1 VPRRKCISSI
11 ASCSA
16 IGSSSGL
23 KASTS
28 QFGLPFQL
36 GFVLQSLLLPAR
48 SVARLSM
55 PRQCLDSAEFCIC
68 GELRGCFYRSIKIND
83 LTKLIDAD
91 IR

>member
-1 VPRRKCISSI
+1 
-11 ASCSA
+11 
-16 IGSSSGL
+16 
-23 KASTS
+23 
-28 QFGLPFQL
+28 
-36 GFVLQSLLLPAR
+36 
-48 SVARLSM
+48 M